1 MGGWGGEGRR
11 TRGGEAEGEG
21 RKKYCREA
29 DYFLSEW
36 VKKGHEET
44 MSLQGVCV
52 CVYRCVCVCV
62 FQ

>member
-52 CVYRCVCVCV
+52 RL
-62 FQ
+62 